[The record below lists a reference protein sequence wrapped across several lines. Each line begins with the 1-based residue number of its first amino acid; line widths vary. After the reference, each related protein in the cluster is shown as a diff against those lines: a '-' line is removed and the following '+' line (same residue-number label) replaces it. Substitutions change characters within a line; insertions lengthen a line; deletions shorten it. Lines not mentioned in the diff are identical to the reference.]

1 MSIKMFLQMISGL
14 PLEHIES
21 VKSVTAKMFIS
32 VLIDN
37 WPSPAACVDFGVDS
51 QLHYEALYY
60 PIRAGEI
67 SEVELDKVLGNGPE
81 ITKLVQSCES
91 NPHKDIVFQTSYDCM
106 EVGLDDEE
114 GEGNGGD

>member
-1 MSIKMFLQMISGL
+1 MSNDFLSDLRDHLASIKPVTKSLVFSIFL
-14 PLEHIES
+14 
-21 VKSVTAKMFIS
+21 
-32 VLIDN
+32 DN
-37 WPSPAACVDFGVDS
+37 WPTPAACVDFGIDT
-51 QLHYEALYY
+51 QLQYEALYY

-81 ITKLVQSCES
+81 LTKLVQSCES

-106 EVGLDDEE
+106 EVGRDDEE